1 MANNVNRTNKNT
13 PNNRGKLTEKEKF
26 LLLRSVWQGWRDLN
40 PRHQVL
46 ETCAL
51 AS

>member
-26 LLLRSVWQGWRDLN
+26 LLLRSVWQGWSDSNRQDSFW
-40 PRHQVL
+40 RAAVYH
-46 ETCAL
+46 
-51 AS
+51 

>member
-26 LLLRSVWQGWRDLN
+26 LLLRSVWQGWQESN
-40 PRHQVL
+40 PRPSVL
-46 ETCAL
+46 ETDAL

>member
-26 LLLRSVWQGWRDLN
+26 LLLRSVWQGRVESNHDLRFWRPLY
-40 PRHQVL
+40 
-46 ETCAL
+46 
-51 AS
+51 